1 MANNFSINIGTVR
14 EIENTYSKDGY
25 DGLRVRAELAL
36 DNPNSINDIPWAF
49 PLLPKVF
56 QSVPK
61 VGEAVFIFME
71 DEGDKH
77 STQRYF
83 LGPIISQPQYFT
95 DCKKDDAT
103 TLLKA
108 HNRNPIEKISN
119 VDETRGSFPSEES
132 IAVIGRGK
140 EDVVLK
146 FDKNTKTSE
155 VDIRAGI
162 RGETTN
168 SDNPNMIGNIIFNG
182 TDPAYIQLKYKQ
194 GLATNE
200 KNSANSVINMVANR
214 INIMSNK
221 DNDIA
226 HNLGDKDTLVTESK
240 MDEVM
245 DNLHQVPK
253 GDKLVELLKLIKGAI
268 MHHVHP
274 WAGMEQCGDWSGFI
288 KKLEGYDIDSILSE
302 YVRIS

>member
-162 RGETTN
+162 RGEATN

>member
-14 EIENTYSKDGY
+14 EVENTYSKDGH

-36 DNPNSINDIPWAF
+36 DNPNNINDIPWAF

-56 QSVPK
+56 QSIPK
-61 VGEAVFIFME
+61 EGEAVFIFME
-71 DEGDKH
+71 DDGDKH
-77 STQRYF
+77 SSQRYF
-83 LGPIISQPQYFT
+83 LGPIISQPQYFSE
-95 DCKKDDAT
+95 CKKDDAT
-103 TLLKA
+103 TLFNT
-108 HNRNPIEKISN
+108 HDRNPIEKISN
-119 VDETRGSFPSEES
+119 VDETKGSFPTSDDV
-132 IAVIGRGK
+132 AVVGRGR
-140 EDVVLK
+140 EDVILK
-146 FDKNTKTSE
+146 FDKNTKSSE
-155 VDIRAGI
+155 IDLRAGI
-162 RGETTN
+162 RGEATN

-194 GLATNE
+194 GLATSQ

-221 DNDIA
+221 DENIA
-226 HNLGDKDTLVTESK
+226 HNLNDNNSLVTEAK
-240 MDEVM
+240 MDEIM
-245 DNLHQVPK
+245 DNLHQVPM
-253 GDKLVELLKLIKGAI
+253 GDKLVELLKVMKGAI